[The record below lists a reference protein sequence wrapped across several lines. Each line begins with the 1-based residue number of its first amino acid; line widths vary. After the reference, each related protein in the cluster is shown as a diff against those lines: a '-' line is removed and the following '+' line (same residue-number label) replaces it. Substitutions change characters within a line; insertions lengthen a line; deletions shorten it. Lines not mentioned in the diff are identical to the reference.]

1 LNDLGLEQ
9 ARLGAVRLAGEHWDA
24 IISSP
29 LSRAMQT
36 AQAAAEAIGIDHI
49 EPVYDLIERA
59 YGDAEGLTIAEREER
74 WPDGDWPGLETP
86 TSTFERARNALAYI
100 LRHHAGQRV
109 LVVSHGGLI
118 NAILHEI
125 SDGEVGTGVTRI
137 LNVSLT
143 RIHSDDGEHWTVD
156 VVSDADH
163 LLDEHG
169 VLNALTPGDVDR
181 SGLASAHAGN

>member
-1 LNDLGLEQ
+1 
-9 ARLGAVRLAGEHWDA
+9 
-24 IISSP
+24 
-29 LSRAMQT
+29 MQT
-36 AQAAAEAIGIDHI
+36 ARAAADAIGIDHI
-49 EPVYDLIERA
+49 EPLPDLIERA

-86 TSTFERARNALAYI
+86 GSTFVRARNVLEHI
-100 LRHHAGQRV
+100 LRNYEGKCV

-118 NAILHEI
+118 NSILHEI

-143 RIHSDDGEHWTVD
+143 RIHTDDGEHWTID

-169 VLNALTPGDVDR
+169 VLNALTPGDVDK